1 MSPAESAPE
10 GYLRANAAAYEWLVR
25 RIVATD
31 REKDPEALLTSVQR
45 AALFAGQFHA
55 GRFADGNL
63 ENVAFA
69 FGASLEVG
77 QPATTSLRLPA
88 GNPARRRHV
97 LHVTTRIPSL
107 AGHTRMLAHWVSSD
121 ETSRHS
127 VVVLDQDAEPCPS
140 WLSDVARA
148 SGGGFISLEGGSA
161 LTRARHLRA
170 LARQGVDLVVLHH
183 HSWDAVPTI
192 AFAAIDCP
200 PVALLNHAD
209 HEFWLGSSVADIVIN
224 LRTAGAEH
232 TQARRFVSSNAVM
245 PVPLSKPLGGSSK
258 AEVRRALGMRQDEV
272 VLLTVGRG
280 VKYRPSGSHDFFATA
295 RQILDGNPGSRLFLV
310 GETAA
315 GIAPYLREPIHERL
329 QMVGPVEDPTPYRD
343 AADVY
348 LESFPFGS
356 QTALLEACL
365 SGLPA
370 VPAYAPLF
378 PLLVANDD
386 DVTELLPNPRSEQ
399 EYIVRA
405 GELIGNPGERARLG
419 EALRTRL
426 LCTHVGHHW
435 TSQLHRVY
443 ESTDRLVH
451 DPRPI
456 PASSCM
462 ATGADIGLSLRQI
475 MTDGG
480 ASPGAGAD
488 GPGYHVLSHATNVAK
503 MVGDGA
509 TARACAWRAVCHYP
523 LRRGPWRRLLGALLG
538 RAGARLIRGQVTPW
552 Q

>member
-1 MSPAESAPE
+1 MRTAPAASD
-10 GYLRANAAAYEWLVR
+10 GYLRANAAAYDWLVR
-25 RIVATD
+25 RILATG
-31 REKDPEALLTSVQR
+31 REKDPEALLASVQR

-69 FGASLEVG
+69 FGASLEKG
-77 QPATTSLRLPA
+77 QPASTTFRLPA
-88 GNPARRRHV
+88 GNPARRRHL
-97 LHVTTRIPSL
+97 LHVATRTPSL
-107 AGHTRMLAHWVSSD
+107 AGHTRMLAHWINSD

-127 VVVLDQDAEPCPS
+127 VVVLDQEADPCPS
-140 WLSDVARA
+140 WLSDGVRA
-148 SGGGFISLEGGSA
+148 SGGGLVSLEGPA
-161 LTRARHLRA
+161 LARARHLRA

-192 AFAAIDCP
+192 AFAATECP

-232 TQARRFVSSNAVM
+232 TRARRFVSSNAVM
-245 PVPLSKPLGGSSK
+245 PVPLTKPVAGSSR
-258 AEVRRALGMRQDEV
+258 AEARRGLGLRPDEV

-295 RQILDGNPGSRLFLV
+295 RQILDRNPGSRLFLV

-329 QMVGPVEDPTPYRD
+329 QMAGPVEDPSVYRA

-365 SGLPA
+365 SGLA
-370 VPAYAPLF
+370 SVPAYAPLF

-386 DVTELLPNPRSEQ
+386 DVIEFLPNPRSEQ
-399 EYIVRA
+399 EYVARV
-405 GELIGNPGERARLG
+405 GELIDNPHERAQLG
-419 EALRTRL
+419 EKLRDRL
-426 LCTHVGHHW
+426 LGTHVGPHW
-435 TSQLHRVY
+435 TSRLHRVY
-443 ESTDRLVH
+443 ETTDELTH

-456 PASSCM
+456 PASACL
-462 ATGADIGLSLRQI
+462 ATDADIGLSLRQI
-475 MTDGG
+475 MTDDE
-480 ASPGAGAD
+480 ASPGAGSD
-488 GPGYHVLSHATNVAK
+488 GTAYDVLAHATNVAK

-509 TARACAWRAVCHYP
+509 RARARACQAVRRYA
-523 LRRGPWRRLLGALLG
+523 LRRGPWRRLASALLG
-538 RAGARLIRGQVTPW
+538 RAGTRLVRGRVTPW